1 MPNARP
7 KQYRVTLADAIAAHE
22 RALQFG
28 GRAGIS
34 DLGLVESAIA
44 RPYSGYYPKVH
55 QKAAALLHAVATNH
69 GFIDGNK
76 RTAFYLTL
84 LYLELSGYSLIKTS
98 SLAKEDDLEHL
109 ILDAVT
115 KFLDL
120 DEITAW
126 LKKRINWS

>member
-28 GRAGIS
+28 GRAGIA
-34 DLGLVESAIA
+34 DLGLIESAIA
-44 RPYSGYYPKVH
+44 RPYSGYYPRAY
-55 QKAAALLHAVATNH
+55 QKTAALLHAVATNH

-84 LYLELSGYSLIKTS
+84 LYLELSGYELVETS
-98 SLAKEDDLEHL
+98 NLAKEDDLEHL

-115 KFLDL
+115 KFLDF
-120 DEITAW
+120 EEVTTW
-126 LKKRINWS
+126 LKKRVHRR